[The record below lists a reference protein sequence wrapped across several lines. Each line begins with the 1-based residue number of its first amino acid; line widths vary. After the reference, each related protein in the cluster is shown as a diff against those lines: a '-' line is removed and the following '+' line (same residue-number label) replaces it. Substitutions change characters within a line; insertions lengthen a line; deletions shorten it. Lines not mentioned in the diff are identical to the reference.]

1 MITIRISG
9 TNKAMGQ
16 LEREK
21 DAFIARVAQDTLVV
35 AKRNTPIDKG
45 QARRSWR
52 LRSDRKDKVIVNTAP
67 HIQALERGHSKQ
79 APDGIL
85 VPTVREI
92 SKRKYKI

>member
-1 MITIRISG
+1 MISIRIRG
-9 TNKAMGQ
+9 TKQVMNS

-21 DAFIARVAQDTLVV
+21 DSVITRMAQDTLVV
-35 AKRNTPIDKG
+35 ARKNTPIDQG
-45 QARRSWR
+45 QARRGWR
-52 LRSDRKDKVIVNTAP
+52 LENTQNIKRIVNRAP
-67 HIQALERGHSKQ
+67 HILALERGHSKQ